1 MVDLVDAISHNL
13 VLIDK
18 DLSQEIKIKEV
29 IEASS
34 YQSFKES
41 VQKIPFIKYQAWIPN
56 NGGLLSWSRIGVEY
70 EAKKRY
76 SFKPN
81 LFTKD
86 DQAIAPIEVV
96 DTDIDI
102 NDVVSFL
109 DIDKSLKPIFI
120 TKVEFKEVE
129 EKTTKGSTEL
139 TKAVINGQGHLVENG
154 IYECKSILAFYSKE
168 IYKKLINKEIEKKLK
183 NMYSVLN
190 KNEYIKCY
198 EDLKNFLVCNNACHA
213 FSISY
218 KIESKGKISLDP
230 ISILFNSENNLIIES
245 ICSQEGYKQLVQL
258 LYGQIKKVF
267 HGDSHHHHKDDVIL
281 KVYSEEYKNPLIPL
295 KQMVEHMKGLEK
307 IEKNRH
313 KIECN
318 EFIPSYVHEA
328 DGIVAYAEMY
338 YENYIASLSDENIK
352 KEGERFL
359 KASKSIHKSLKSV
372 VDRNNDAF
380 DLTKSFKKK
389 GRNIATETSTYIFLF
404 ALLAFILKGNTT
416 IDPSQSDILSYVII
430 GIGFIMEVTFLLVMV
445 VSLIFIFIYKNK
457 FDLCICKIFYLHRD
471 LRPKD
476 KYYAHYLNKNS
487 KRSHFY
493 NTIELFFVT
502 TILCALIAIIYFF
515 K

>member
-1 MVDLVDAISHNL
+1 MVDLVDAISQNL

-18 DLSQEIKIKEV
+18 DLSQEKKIKDSTED
-29 IEASS
+29 SL
-34 YQSFKES
+34 YES
-41 VQKIPFIKYQAWIPN
+41 LLTSVKNIPFIKYQAWIPN

-86 DQAIAPIEVV
+86 YQAIAPIEVV

-109 DIDKSLKPIFI
+109 NIDKSLKPIFI
-120 TKVEFKEVE
+120 TKVEFKKVTDEVL
-129 EKTTKGSTEL
+129 GL
-139 TKAVINGQGHLVENG
+139 TQAVINGQGHSVENG
-154 IYECKSILAFYSKE
+154 VYECKSILAFYSKE
-168 IYKKLINKEIEKKLK
+168 IYKKLINQEIEKKLK

-190 KNEYIKCY
+190 QDEYIKCY
-198 EDLKNFLVCNNACHA
+198 EELKNFLLNNNACHA
-213 FSISY
+213 FSVSY
-218 KIESKGKISLDP
+218 KIQSKGKIELDP
-230 ISILFNSENNLIIES
+230 ICILFNSENDLIIES

-281 KVYSEEYKNPLIPL
+281 KVYNGEDDNPMIPL

-338 YENYIASLSDENIK
+338 YENYIASLKDENIK

-359 KASKSIHKSLKSV
+359 KASKAIHKSLKSV

-404 ALLAFILKGNTT
+404 AFLAFILKGNTT
-416 IDPSQSDILSYVII
+416 IDSAKSDILSYII
-430 GIGFIMEVTFLLVMV
+430 IAIGFIMEVTFFLVMV
-445 VSLIFIFIYKNK
+445 VSLIFVFMYKNK

-487 KRSHFY
+487 KKSRFY
-493 NTIELFFVT
+493 NTIELFLVT
-502 TILCALIAIIYFF
+502 TTLCALIAIIYYF